1 LTNNTFL
8 GDKILSLQFID
19 IPPQTGNSAIGLMVV
34 LHGWGANA
42 NDLASLVPDVN
53 LPEFQFLCLDAPFPH
68 YSVQGGKAW
77 YSLERSDYQGL
88 AESRQMLGEWLKSL
102 PQITSIPLSKTFLCG
117 FSQGGAMTL
126 DVGVTLP
133 LAGLICLSGY
143 LHAEPQPKPKPLP
156 PTLIIHGRQDSVVP
170 IRAAHQARNILSVLG
185 SPVEYEEF
193 DMGHEIPMS
202 VLPVIRNFVMQ
213 VMAEVC

>member
-1 LTNNTFL
+1 
-8 GDKILSLQFID
+8 
-19 IPPQTGNSAIGLMVV
+19 
-34 LHGWGANA
+34 
-42 NDLASLVPDVN
+42 
-53 LPEFQFLCLDAPFPH
+53 
-68 YSVQGGKAW
+68 
-77 YSLERSDYQGL
+77 
-88 AESRQMLGEWLKSL
+88 MLGEWLKSL

>member
-1 LTNNTFL
+1 M
-8 GDKILSLQFID
+8 SLQFLD
-19 IPPQTGNSAIGLMVV
+19 IPPQAGNSKAGLMVV

-42 NDLASLVPDVN
+42 NDLASLVPYVN
-53 LPEFQFLCLDAPFPH
+53 LPEFQFLCVEAPFPH

-88 AESRQMLGEWLKSL
+88 SESRQMLTEWLKTL
-102 PQITSIPLSKTFLCG
+102 PDSTGIPLSKTFLCG

-133 LAGLICLSGY
+133 LGGLICLSGY
-143 LHAEPQPKPKPLP
+143 LHAEPQATAKPLA
-156 PTLIIHGRQDSVVP
+156 PTLIIHGRQDMVVP
-170 IRAAHQARNILSVLG
+170 VRAAHQARNILSVLG
-185 SPVEYEEF
+185 VKVEYEEF
-193 DMGHEIPMS
+193 DMGHEIPMP

-213 VMAEVC
+213 VMAELS